1 MANKEE
7 KDGDWTKGDEL
18 ESIDLHK
25 IFSGPNEEKK
35 DEHNVPKEKSIILLL
50 IFSIITLGIYN
61 AFWYSKRRSEFSNL
75 GTKKKL
81 PKFLA
86 MLYLMISF
94 AAVFSGII
102 FTLSLSPEKMGT
114 FYQNTSTLQ
123 TILIIVF
130 LAGSI
135 LQFILSLFLAFISRG
150 IINEA
155 IKFNKN
161 TQKTISGILTF
172 IFGIF
177 YLQYEINRVVN
188 DKEGESVRAPWIF
201 LILFIIAIVVGL
213 LFLGII

>member
-7 KDGDWTKGDEL
+7 KDGDWTRGDEL
-18 ESIDLHK
+18 ETIDLHK

-35 DEHNVPKEKSIILLL
+35 DEHNVPKEKSIILLV

-61 AFWYSKRRSEFSNL
+61 VFWYSRRRPEFSNL
-75 GTKKKL
+75 ETKKKL
-81 PKFLA
+81 PKFLTTI
-86 MLYLMISF
+86 YLIITF
-94 AAVFSGII
+94 AAVLSGLV

-114 FYQNTSTLQ
+114 FYQNASTLQ
-123 TILIIVF
+123 TIMLIVF

-135 LQFILSLFLAFISRG
+135 LQFVLSLFLAFISRG

-172 IFGIF
+172 IFGVF

-188 DKEGESVRAPWIF
+188 DTEGESVKAPWIVLAVIILLTATVF
-201 LILFIIAIVVGL
+201 L
-213 LFLGII
+213 LGII

>member
-1 MANKEE
+1 MRNEE
-7 KDGDWTKGDEL
+7 KQEEDEDHEEL
-18 ESIDLHK
+18 EAIDLHK
-25 IFSGPNEEKK
+25 MFSSEPAKEKK
-35 DEHNVPKEKSIILLL
+35 EEHSVPKQKSIILLI

-61 AFWYSKRRSEFSNL
+61 AFWYARRAPEFANL
-75 GTKKKL
+75 GTRKKL
-81 PKFLA
+81 SKFSTTI
-86 MLYLMISF
+86 YLIITF

-102 FTLSLSPEKMGT
+102 FILSLSPKDMGT
-114 FYQNTSTLQ
+114 FYQNTTTFQ
-123 TILIIVF
+123 TMLVIVF

-135 LQFILSLFLAFISRG
+135 LQFILSLFLAFYSRA

-188 DKEGESVRAPWIF
+188 DTEDQPIKAPWIF
-201 LILFIIAIVVGL
+201 LIVIIVLIAV
-213 LFLGII
+213 LFLLGMI